1 MKYNLYL
8 TGQKFNECKLGDTN
22 NILKL
27 PCAESN
33 NALRYIC
40 ILLVSEDQTQVT
52 HVVSGKL

>member
-8 TGQKFNECKLGDTN
+8 TGQKFNECKLGDT